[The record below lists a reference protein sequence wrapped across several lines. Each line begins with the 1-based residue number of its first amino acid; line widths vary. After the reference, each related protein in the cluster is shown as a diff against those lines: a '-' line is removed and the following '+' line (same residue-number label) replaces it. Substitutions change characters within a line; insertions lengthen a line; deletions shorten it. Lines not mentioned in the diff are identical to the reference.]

1 MPGVFG
7 LLAFGLWAF
16 SCAAA
21 PLVLKDDY
29 RSPRNKERPLRK
41 ATRLIVLHTTEAHAK
56 SALNKLS
63 ERGEAHYCV
72 TETGEA
78 YRIIDR
84 DRQAFHAGRSMWN
97 GKDECDEYSIGIEVV
112 GHHDRSMPLRQLEAL
127 KELVAR
133 LKRTYGIADAQVVCH
148 SHVAYGAPNTWHPK
162 KHRGRKRCGMLFA
175 MPSVRAKLGLRAR
188 PAYDPDVRAKRLVQ
202 ADAYLNSILYGSVDT
217 MAAVYGK
224 GRIQV
229 AAAPSAA
236 PKKTPAAAKAG
247 PKKPKPA
254 APPAK
259 PAAVATKPAA
269 VAAKPAEAAK
279 PEEGGT
285 DWLRTMGLKGG
296 YFKKKAKLVVVSPPP
311 DAEGE
316 KPPESQVLP
325 LPANL
330 YIRKMGDDVKDLA
343 ALAKLPGYT
352 RGGPVSATCS
362 PFKIAGTAWNAATTY
377 YYSPRGDIT
386 TGDKVDEKSIE
397 AGTFIFYKKK

>member
-1 MPGVFG
+1 MFALKVPSVFG
-7 LLAFGLWAF
+7 LLAFGLWAL

-29 RSPRNKERPLRK
+29 RSPRNRERPLRK

-56 SALNKLS
+56 SSLNKLS

-72 TETGEA
+72 TETGEV

-97 GKDECDEYSIGIEVV
+97 AKEECDEYSIGIEVV

-202 ADAYLNSILYGSVDT
+202 ADAYLNSILYGGVDT
-217 MAAVYGK
+217 MASVYGK
-224 GRIQV
+224 GRLQV
-229 AAAPSAA
+229 AAAPAAA
-236 PKKTPAAAKAG
+236 PKKSAAAKAA
-247 PKKPKPA
+247 PKPKPA

-259 PAAVATKPAA
+259 TAA
-269 VAAKPAEAAK
+269 VAAKPVETAK
-279 PEEGGT
+279 AEEGET
-285 DWLRTMGLKGG
+285 DWLRTIGLKGG
-296 YFKKKAKLVVVSPPP
+296 YFRKKAKLVVVSPPP
-311 DAEGE
+311 DAAAEE
-316 KPPESQVLP
+316 KTPESQALP

-377 YYSPRGDIT
+377 YYSPRGGIT